1 MSDKPDVASSLAG
14 SPCSPASAYQTP
26 ACRDPDSS
34 LYLTL
39 GPVSTAGG
47 SASLSRLA
55 SPLGARQ
62 ASPNG
67 LQLQDVLRV
76 EGLQG
81 PASARPSGLW
91 ALEAA
96 AAAGSS
102 SLAGAAADFLE
113 LRARP
118 EGQSLAE
125 LLVVRP
131 PTAPLRP
138 GTGSLPGTAPST
150 ALAASAVAALPAW
163 LPQAERASVCGVP
176 EGGAEVRAL
185 QPICEGDEPDMVGSS
200 EAGPW
205 QLHGSGVHALLSSV
219 DVGTGQRLALPYDF
233 AWALLMERCV
243 FEAPFAERWVVRW
256 LQGHFRSRLR

>member
-1 MSDKPDVASSLAG
+1 MH
-14 SPCSPASAYQTP
+14 PCSLTSTYQVS
-26 ACRDPDSS
+26 ACRNPDSS

-39 GPVSTAGG
+39 GPVSTPGG

-62 ASPNG
+62 ASPSG
-67 LQLQDVLRV
+67 LQDVLRV

-81 PASARPSGLW
+81 HASARPSGLW
-91 ALEAA
+91 ASEAA
-96 AAAGSS
+96 AATGS
-102 SLAGAAADFLE
+102 SLAGAAADFLQW
-113 LRARP
+113 RARA
-118 EGQSLAE
+118 EGQSLTE
-125 LLVVRP
+125 LLIVRP

-138 GTGSLPGTAPST
+138 ATESPPGTAPST
-150 ALAASAVAALPAW
+150 ALTASVVAALPDG
-163 LPQAERASVCGVP
+163 LPYTEQTRVLHGVP
-176 EGGAEVRAL
+176 EGEAEVQVL
-185 QPICEGDEPDMVGSS
+185 QPICEADGPDMVSSS
-200 EAGPW
+200 ESGPW

-256 LQGHFRSRLR
+256 LQGHFRSRLG